1 MANESIV
8 MPSVTSTLHQ
18 HGGPQAAMSVSRPP
32 APTGEDGLKQASVE
46 PADKVVSAPPI
57 HAHPSE
63 SGMGNNQIEKQAQ
76 ELQEKLANLSK
87 VKGWTINFSLV
98 PDLDRPVIKVID
110 AETEQVIRWAA
121 RHEGPVYVRVSRMGV
136 PDVYPE
142 DYEFVPGRAVTLRA
156 PGMLRWCGRSAPG
169 HFARPRSA

>member
-18 HGGPQAAMSVSRPP
+18 HGGPQAAMPVSRSP
-32 APTGEDGLKQASVE
+32 APAGEDGLKQASVE

-110 AETEQVIRWAA
+110 AETEQVIRQIPSEEMLLLSKRLKAMEQG
-121 RHEGPVYVRVSRMGV
+121 HG
-136 PDVYPE
+136 D
-142 DYEFVPGRAVTLRA
+142 EFSLSGLLFDGQV
-156 PGMLRWCGRSAPG
+156 
-169 HFARPRSA
+169 

>member
-46 PADKVVSAPPI
+46 PADKVVSAQPI
-57 HAHPSE
+57 HFHPSE
-63 SGMGNNQIEKQAQ
+63 SRMENNQIEKQAQ

-98 PDLDRPVIKVID
+98 PELDRPVIRVID
-110 AETEQVIRWAA
+110 AETEQVIRQIPSEEMLLLSKRLKAMEQG
-121 RHEGPVYVRVSRMGV
+121 HG
-136 PDVYPE
+136 D
-142 DYEFVPGRAVTLRA
+142 EFSLSGLLFDGQV
-156 PGMLRWCGRSAPG
+156 
-169 HFARPRSA
+169 